1 MSSMRGPRW
10 RRPFRDLTT
19 ADIEQMGRNAFDMD
33 EARWN
38 AEQEAGDAYRDELQE
53 HEIRELEMDGDNE

>member
-1 MSSMRGPRW
+1 MSLYGPRW
-10 RRPFRDLTT
+10 RRRPFRDLSQ
-19 ADIEQMGRNAFDMD
+19 AEVEQAGRDRFFRD
-33 EARWN
+33 ETRWN

>member
-1 MSSMRGPRW
+1 MSSMHGPRW
-10 RRPFRDLTT
+10 RRRPFRDLTT
-19 ADIEQMGRNAFDMD
+19 ADIEQMGRNAFARD

-53 HEIRELEMDGDNE
+53 YEIRELQGDDE

>member
-1 MSSMRGPRW
+1 MSSMYGPRW